1 MLGFF
6 FAERDSFYQAGIYYD
21 FGAGG
26 EHKKRMT
33 SKSAKSETTQRA
45 RKIVFVIFDQVK
57 LLDIAG
63 PLQVFSDARLADGG
77 SAYDLVVASELGGA
91 VATDSGMVLASQA
104 LSDVLDADVDTLL
117 VAGGD
122 PLCS

>member
-1 MLGFF
+1 
-6 FAERDSFYQAGIYYD
+6 
-21 FGAGG
+21 
-26 EHKKRMT
+26 MT

-63 PLQVFSDARLADGG
+63 PLR
-77 SAYDLVVASELGGA
+77 GA

-122 PLCS
+122 PSVQLKATASLEACLYGVAPQDYRNGFGRGR

>member
-1 MLGFF
+1 
-6 FAERDSFYQAGIYYD
+6 
-21 FGAGG
+21 
-26 EHKKRMT
+26 MT
-33 SKSAKSETTQRA
+33 SKSAKSETAQRA

-122 PLCS
+122 PSVQLKATASLEACLYGVAPQDYRNGFGRGR